1 MSNLHISDEIFMP
14 KADGEIDNGE
24 MDEVEK
30 ELEEF
35 KRLIKDLFI
44 NTCTHTGY
52 QMTRPTNFIYFKSIC
67 IYTCSL
73 YTRTKNSFQPN
84 QHCLG
89 IIVLSC

>member
-44 NTCTHTGY
+44 NTCTYTQGIKW
-52 QMTRPTNFIYFKSIC
+52 QDQPILFILKVYV
-67 IYTCSL
+67 YTHAHYIPES
-73 YTRTKNSFQPN
+73 RIVSN
-84 QHCLG
+84 QINTAWG
-89 IIVLSC
+89 

>member
-1 MSNLHISDEIFMP
+1 MP

-44 NTCTHTGY
+44 NTRT
-52 QMTRPTNFIYFKSIC
+52 
-67 IYTCSL
+67 YT
-73 YTRTKNSFQPN
+73 Q
-84 QHCLG
+84 G
-89 IIVLSC
+89 IK

>member
-1 MSNLHISDEIFMP
+1 MSNLHFSDEIFMP

-44 NTCTHTGY
+44 NTCT
-52 QMTRPTNFIYFKSIC
+52 
-67 IYTCSL
+67 YT
-73 YTRTKNSFQPN
+73 Q
-84 QHCLG
+84 G
-89 IIVLSC
+89 IK